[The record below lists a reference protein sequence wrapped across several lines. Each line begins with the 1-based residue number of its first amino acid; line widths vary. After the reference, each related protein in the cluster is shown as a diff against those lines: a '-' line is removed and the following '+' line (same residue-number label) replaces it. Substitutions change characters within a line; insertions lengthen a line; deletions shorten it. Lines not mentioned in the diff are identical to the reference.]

1 MYTKQML
8 EERWD
13 EILTYMKDNYNV
25 SDVSYRT
32 WLQPLK
38 IYDLEENIVTLVVDD
53 TIMHPNSLFF
63 IRNKYGFF
71 IKTAIEE
78 VIFENY
84 EVEFVLKTQIQKE
97 ADLKQKEKVLSSG
110 FSRLLNPI
118 YTFDNFV
125 VGDNNLNAHAA
136 ALAVAEQP
144 GEIMYNPLYIY
155 GGPGLGKTHLANAI
169 GIKTRQRKLVESGCD
184 GNCAMCSTACD
195 TRDADPKA
203 EEEQK
208 GGADA

>member
-63 IRNKYGFF
+63 IRNKYGF
-71 IKTAIEE
+71 
-78 VIFENY
+78 
-84 EVEFVLKTQIQKE
+84 
-97 ADLKQKEKVLSSG
+97 
-110 FSRLLNPI
+110 
-118 YTFDNFV
+118 
-125 VGDNNLNAHAA
+125 
-136 ALAVAEQP
+136 
-144 GEIMYNPLYIY
+144 
-155 GGPGLGKTHLANAI
+155 
-169 GIKTRQRKLVESGCD
+169 
-184 GNCAMCSTACD
+184 GND
-195 TRDADPKA
+195 TRRKEDGV
-203 EEEQK
+203 Q
-208 GGADA
+208 

>member
-78 VIFENY
+78 VIFENF

-97 ADLKQKEKVLSSG
+97 ADLKQKLE
-110 FSRLLNPI
+110 
-118 YTFDNFV
+118 
-125 VGDNNLNAHAA
+125 
-136 ALAVAEQP
+136 
-144 GEIMYNPLYIY
+144 M
-155 GGPGLGKTHLANAI
+155 
-169 GIKTRQRKLVESGCD
+169 
-184 GNCAMCSTACD
+184 
-195 TRDADPKA
+195 
-203 EEEQK
+203 
-208 GGADA
+208 